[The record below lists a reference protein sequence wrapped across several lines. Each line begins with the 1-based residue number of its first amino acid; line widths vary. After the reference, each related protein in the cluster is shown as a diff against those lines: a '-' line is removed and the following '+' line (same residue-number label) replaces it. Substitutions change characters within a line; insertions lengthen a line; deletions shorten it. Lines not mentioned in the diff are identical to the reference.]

1 MRSRAPIFGIV
12 MTMMAMLCAA
22 ASSDG
27 RPKPIDGVYAVG
39 TTNVDPGPNDLLD
52 SHFIVHLRESTA
64 RDLYEAMKV
73 PAEQH
78 ERACEGPDALVK
90 RIGGMTCSHYPE
102 RSQYLCNFAID
113 IANQS
118 VDGLSC

>member
-1 MRSRAPIFGIV
+1 MKASAPMFGIV
-12 MTMMAMLCAA
+12 VAMIAMLCTA

-39 TTNVDPGPNDLLD
+39 TTNVDPGPNDMLD
-52 SHFIVHLRESTA
+52 SHFIVHLRGSTA

-73 PAEQH
+73 QPEQH
-78 ERACEGPDALVK
+78 QFACEGPDALVK
-90 RIGGMTCSHYPE
+90 RIGGMTCSYYPG

-113 IANQS
+113 VAKQK
-118 VDGLSC
+118 VEGLSC